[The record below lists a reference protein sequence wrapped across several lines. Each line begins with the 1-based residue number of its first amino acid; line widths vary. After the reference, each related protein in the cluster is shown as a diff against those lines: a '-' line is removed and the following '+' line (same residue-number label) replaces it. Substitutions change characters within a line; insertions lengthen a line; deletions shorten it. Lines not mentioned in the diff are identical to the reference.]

1 MQKLKIICIYRTA
14 QSFFNIKDKI
24 EFQLQYSVKMRITF
38 NFESFFRVIV
48 NSRNKWF
55 VVILIATLQDV
66 LNLTKADTIQGKK
79 IILSRD
85 NLKLDSV

>member
-1 MQKLKIICIYRTA
+1 MG
-14 QSFFNIKDKI
+14 
-24 EFQLQYSVKMRITF
+24 ITF

-55 VVILIATLQDV
+55 MVILIATLQDL

-79 IILSRD
+79 MLLLEMKTPSGA
-85 NLKLDSV
+85 LMHLPHSVL